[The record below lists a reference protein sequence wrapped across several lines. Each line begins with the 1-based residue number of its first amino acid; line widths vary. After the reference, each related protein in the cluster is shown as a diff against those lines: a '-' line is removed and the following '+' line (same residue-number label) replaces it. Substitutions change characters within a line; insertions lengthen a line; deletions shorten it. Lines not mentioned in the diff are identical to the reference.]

1 MRLNSELNLLWG
13 NKASQRPE
21 RPRVEFKGVHIQDP
35 VTDELK
41 LRQQNEW
48 SQRVAYVVAWFAT
61 ILMGSIS
68 VGIFAGKRIGCVVFV
83 VFVCALSN
91 KR

>member
-1 MRLNSELNLLWG
+1 M
-13 NKASQRPE
+13 
-21 RPRVEFKGVHIQDP
+21 HIQDP